1 MEKYISQKAQKIV
14 SALYLITDLIKDSD
28 ALKWEIREEGISFV
42 SDAILFNTTLPIERE
57 HASYSFFSSADKIIS
72 FLKIADISSMIS
84 RMNIT
89 IVIHEIESL
98 VGFIKKSEW
107 GEGHP
112 PGYILSDSF
121 FATDTPLSLDKEQH
135 KGQNN
140 VLRTS
145 DMARNKANQVKDRK
159 NERQENIINMLK
171 KDSNLT
177 IKDFTKVIKDC
188 SEKTIQRELLL
199 LVEKGLVKKM
209 GERRWSKYSLA

>member
-57 HASYSFFSSADKIIS
+57 HASSSFFSSAEKIVS

-98 VGFIKKSEW
+98 TEFIKKSEW

-121 FATDTPLSLDKEQH
+121 FATDTPLSID
-135 KGQNN
+135 KGQRN

-145 DMARNKANQVKDRK
+145 DMARNKTNQVKDRK

-177 IKDFTKVIKDC
+177 IKDFAKVIRGF

-199 LVEKGLVKKM
+199 LVEQGLVKKM
-209 GERRWSKYSLA
+209 GERKWSKYSLA

>member
-57 HASYSFFSSADKIIS
+57 HASSSFFSSAEKIVS
-72 FLKIADISSMIS
+72 FLRIADVSSMIS
-84 RMNIT
+84 KMNIT
-89 IVIHEIESL
+89 IVVHEIESL
-98 VGFIKKSEW
+98 TEFLKKSEW

-121 FATDTPLSLDKEQH
+121 FATDTPLSID
-135 KGQNN
+135 KGQRN

-145 DMARNKANQVKDRK
+145 DMARNKTNQVKDRK

-177 IKDFTKVIKDC
+177 IKDFAKVIRGC

-199 LVEKGLVKKM
+199 LVEKGVIKKV
-209 GERRWSKYSLA
+209 GERRWSTYSLV

>member
-57 HASYSFFSSADKIIS
+57 HASSSFFSSAEKIVS
-72 FLKIADISSMIS
+72 FLRIADVSSMIS
-84 RMNIT
+84 KMNIT
-89 IVIHEIESL
+89 IVVHEIESL
-98 VGFIKKSEW
+98 TEFIKKSEW

-121 FATDTPLSLDKEQH
+121 FATDTPLSID
-135 KGQNN
+135 KGQRN

-145 DMARNKANQVKDRK
+145 DMARNKTNQVKDRK

-177 IKDFTKVIKDC
+177 IKDFAKVIRGC

-199 LVEKGLVKKM
+199 LVEKGVIKKV
-209 GERRWSKYSLA
+209 GERRWSTYSLV